1 MKVDELKESISEV
14 DFCIDIELFKE
25 KGELDNIEVIGEIN
39 IEELGRNDEMS
50 FLKEFYLVEE
60 KEKFEFELVVSEEKD
75 NVFNVEEK
83 VEKVVEEQLNVLE
96 EKLDFEEVK
105 IED

>member
-1 MKVDELKESISEV
+1 MKVDELKESIKEV

-25 KGELDNIEVIGEIN
+25 KGELDNMEVIGEIN
-39 IEELGRNDEMS
+39 IEELGKNDEMS

-83 VEKVVEEQLNVLE
+83 VEKVVEE
-96 EKLDFEEVK
+96 
-105 IED
+105 

>member
-25 KGELDNIEVIGEIN
+25 KGELDNIQVIGEIN
-39 IEELGRNDEMS
+39 IEELGKNDEMS

-83 VEKVVEEQLNVLE
+83 VEKVVEEQ
-96 EKLDFEEVK
+96 
-105 IED
+105 

>member
-1 MKVDELKESISEV
+1 M

-39 IEELGRNDEMS
+39 IEELGKNDEMS
-50 FLKEFYLVEE
+50 LLKEFYLVEE

-83 VEKVVEEQLNVLE
+83 VEKVVEE
-96 EKLDFEEVK
+96 
-105 IED
+105 

>member
-25 KGELDNIEVIGEIN
+25 KGELDNIDVISENN
-39 IEELGRNDEMS
+39 IEELGKNDEMS

-83 VEKVVEEQLNVLE
+83 VEKVVEE
-96 EKLDFEEVK
+96 
-105 IED
+105 

>member
-39 IEELGRNDEMS
+39 IKELGKNDEMS

-83 VEKVVEEQLNVLE
+83 VEKVVEE
-96 EKLDFEEVK
+96 
-105 IED
+105 